1 MNNSA
6 SSLIILENNI
16 SSVTV
21 DLFGGAVTNFHL
33 KANPVNPLSFAFS
46 KEQMPEN
53 NRNGAPYQGHF
64 LCLGRWGEP
73 SAGEIKAGMPN
84 HGQIANVLWTAE
96 ENNLP
101 DLLRMQAV
109 APLEGLQVERT
120 IVLDKNNPMHA
131 VKEVVKNINPLG
143 RLYNMVQH
151 PTLAKPFLDTDVIVD
166 CNASSGFD
174 QALYKDAM
182 NNVLQWPQVKDEQG
196 NSFDFRN
203 TLTNYNAVFSFVV
216 KPNDKYGWITAY
228 SPQHNI
234 LLGYMWKRNDYPWI
248 HLWQHFENN
257 QIQYRGI
264 EFGTAGIH
272 QPFHEILN
280 IATNLFGEK
289 TFAYIDA
296 GESVSKN
303 YFSFIYNTEKDFTGV
318 EDITI
323 VNDTIQIKAKGNG
336 ADIILKLTPELFHE
350 LSK

>member
-1 MNNSA
+1 MNTSA
-6 SSLIILENNI
+6 LITLENNM
-16 SSVTV
+16 SSIAI
-21 DLFGGAVTNFHL
+21 DLNGGAITDFHL
-33 KANPVNPLSFAFS
+33 KEHNINPLSFAFS

-53 NRNGAPYQGHF
+53 NKNGAPYQGHF

-101 DLLRMQAV
+101 DLLRMKAV

-120 IVLDKNNPMHA
+120 IILDKNNAVHA

-151 PTLAKPFLDTDVIVD
+151 PTLAAPFLDNDIIID
-166 CNASSGFD
+166 CNASAGFD
-174 QALYKDAM
+174 QAFYKDAL
-182 NNVLQWPQVKDEQG
+182 NNVLQWPIAKDE
-196 NSFDFRN
+196 NKNKFDLRN
-203 TLTNYNAVFSFVV
+203 LSVPYNAVFSFTV
-216 KPNDKYGWITAY
+216 KQDCEYGWVTAY
-228 SPQHNI
+228 SLKHHL
-234 LLGYMWKRNDYPWI
+234 LLGYIWKRKDYPWV
-248 HLWQHFENN
+248 HLWQHWEADK
-257 QIQYRGI
+257 IKYRGI

-272 QPFHEILN
+272 QQFKEILDT
-280 IATNLFGEK
+280 ATSLFGEN

-296 GESVSKN
+296 GESVTKQ
-303 YFSFIYNTEKDFTGV
+303 YFSFLHYTEPDFAGV

-323 VNDTIQIKAKGNG
+323 VNDTIQIKTKAAG
-336 ADIILKLTPELFHE
+336 ADINFKLTPELFHE